1 MTKKCQQFEAE
12 LKQEKKMQKAAQL
25 KKHSEEVD
33 KKIRE
38 SEDGIKKEEDLKGE
52 VKKEDYGSSISKG
65 NGSFTSNGNG
75 NLKEESDSPP
85 LKMCKTEAQEIGTS

>member
-38 SEDGIKKEEDLKGE
+38 SEDGIKKEEDLKEE
-52 VKKEDYGSSISKG
+52 VKKEE
-65 NGSFTSNGNG
+65 NGSTISNGNG
-75 NLKEESDSPP
+75 NTTLNGNGIVKEESEGPP
-85 LKMCKTEAQEIGTS
+85 LKMCKTEAPKIGTS